1 VSGETFIGG
10 FMSGFLARGFLG
22 LQVGYGLYFTTARVF
37 GVDPGRHGG
46 SELTGTMAG
55 YIEGELTPKLSEDEN
70 ARVIAELDRVKDFDL
85 AKDQVKQ
92 IELKSPGSFGIG
104 LGHVRIVSQ
113 QGGSRRIVLRNRI
126 AYDRLVELTQ
136 AFSPELLKTKPF
148 LSV

>member
-1 VSGETFIGG
+1 
-10 FMSGFLARGFLG
+10 MSGFLARGFLG
-22 LQVGYGLYFTTARVF
+22 FQVGYGLYFTTARLF

-55 YIEGELTPKLSEDEN
+55 YIEGELMPKLSADEN
-70 ARVIAELDRVKDFDL
+70 AKVIAELDRVKDFDL
-85 AKDQVKQ
+85 AKEQIRQ

-104 LGHVRIVSQ
+104 FGHIKVVPQ

-126 AYDRLVELTQ
+126 AYDRLVQLTR
-136 AFSPELLKTKPF
+136 AFSLELLKTKPF